1 MFHDDAGIS
10 SCILED
16 DREDVKWRR
25 RTLFAAGCF
34 VGALLLLAWRL
45 VEIEAALKAAARI

>member
-10 SCILED
+10 ACILEA

-34 VGALLLLAWRL
+34 IGALLLMAWRL
-45 VEIEAALKAAARI
+45 GEYQAYLEAAARV